1 MSILKSQRMEDG
13 KMSSGAVQMLCD
25 CQNEGHGDNVG
36 KSKKPTRELVDE
48 GAAQVAPD
56 CSHFALN
63 HASR

>member
-1 MSILKSQRMEDG
+1 
-13 KMSSGAVQMLCD
+13 MSSGAMQMLCD

-63 HASR
+63 HAPR